1 MKRKI
6 LVLLCTVKKKEKKK
20 KLLGRIT
27 TEPVE
32 PYTRRLT
39 YTDRI
44 SAVHRAECLGIAIRD
59 TASDRGH
66 VGGLGA
72 RGAFV
77 PSRSRLQKMA
87 RYRGAGSV
95 RGQPAAS
102 VHWAD
107 GTAHA

>member
-66 VGGLGA
+66 VGLG
-72 RGAFV
+72 V
-77 PSRSRLQKMA
+77 
-87 RYRGAGSV
+87 
-95 RGQPAAS
+95 AAALLFRPGCKS
-102 VHWAD
+102 
-107 GTAHA
+107 